1 MFEPGLPLCSKGS
14 GEVLMFAAS
23 LLYLKCLNLV
33 HVCAQKVKEDLLM
46 FAASVLY
53 LNGRNTQTLTL
64 NKAYYLSAQKEPKQ
78 WHVRDFLALLYIFQ
92 IQLWILC
99 SIFLKLGLHTKCLAR
114 PCSART
120 LKIFKVQLWILY
132 SMYFKDSGETPDVC
146 CVLVQILAPNEF
158 FLLSA

>member
-1 MFEPGLPLCSKGS
+1 
-14 GEVLMFAAS
+14 MFAAS

-78 WHVRDFLALLYIFQ
+78 
-92 IQLWILC
+92 
-99 SIFLKLGLHTKCLAR
+99 
-114 PCSART
+114 
-120 LKIFKVQLWILY
+120 
-132 SMYFKDSGETPDVC
+132 
-146 CVLVQILAPNEF
+146 
-158 FLLSA
+158 